1 MSKKNETPRSSVPN
15 KKKESAIYRKI
26 ETLTISLISRT
37 RNLPNVPM
45 IKEVCRKLTSELI
58 DCGAAVCYAYSTLS
72 YDVRYGYLEEMG
84 VHLTLIKTCVR
95 VLFEYASSS
104 KSNFMTPTQIA
115 EYLMMLDDIEMQ
127 RDRWMVSTYKYLQGQ
142 NSISTENNES
152 PENELTQTKGSV
164 VPKDEDFGIP
174 ENTQFMALDSER
186 VITGNSLFRNEDC

>member
-1 MSKKNETPRSSVPN
+1 
-15 KKKESAIYRKI
+15 
-26 ETLTISLISRT
+26 
-37 RNLPNVPM
+37 
-45 IKEVCRKLTSELI
+45 
-58 DCGAAVCYAYSTLS
+58 
-72 YDVRYGYLEEMG
+72 
-84 VHLTLIKTCVR
+84 
-95 VLFEYASSS
+95 
-104 KSNFMTPTQIA
+104 MTPTQIA
-115 EYLMMLDDIEMQ
+115 EYLIMLDDIEMQ